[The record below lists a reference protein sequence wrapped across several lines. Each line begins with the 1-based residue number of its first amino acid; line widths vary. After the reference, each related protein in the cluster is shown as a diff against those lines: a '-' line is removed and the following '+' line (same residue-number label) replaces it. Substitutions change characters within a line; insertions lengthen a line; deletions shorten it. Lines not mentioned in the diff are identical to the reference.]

1 MPVQTGEQTTIKV
14 KPLGLAPTYNET
26 IVVLE
31 STNIQSSNFKWLI
44 DIYKGAPSDP
54 DYELLSSIVI
64 LPNPEGYGIVDFHR
78 HIENHINTDFYP
90 ADVDKV
96 ISHVSGAGLKWSF
109 KVTEQFNNAVWRFGT
124 NDSFSRDG
132 GGADVV
138 GFITNNVGGSLAKH
152 PFVTGDKV
160 TILQDAGFTHSEYN
174 SSDVTLTYVDEYSVK
189 TDITKL
195 SDTGLEPGLMTQEG
209 NDTKTIEQIFATDE
223 TTMYSFNGALTFQ
236 GFRNWSA
243 ADYLMSQTSSDT
255 IKFLNEGSSN
265 YNITISDRV
274 WLSSSQINTVDGPP
288 LLGYIT
294 TNNGTYTVDNSLNS
308 SGQDFLVQ
316 HKIGAKDLS
325 ETTDT
330 TLSVITGSLP
340 AVDSNTTSIDYSQAY
355 FSAGIGDFVRTSET
369 ITLNIVDDCSKHD
382 SIRFFYMD
390 KLGSYLPVTF
400 NKVSK
405 NNITNTRSN
414 YKQNY
419 GSYDATSN
427 VWGYTTYDKGSTTYD
442 LTSKEVIT
450 CTSDWMNEDGV
461 AMVASMLNSPIVY
474 IQDANGDYIAITIT
488 TNSYEVKK
496 TVNDKL
502 INYTISFEYAQI
514 NTNQRG

>member
-14 KPLGLAPTYNET
+14 RPLGLAPTYNET

-31 STNIQSSNFKWLI
+31 STNIQSSNFKWLV

-64 LPNPEGYGIVDFHR
+64 LPNPEGYGIIDFHR
-78 HIENHINTDFYP
+78 HIENHISTDFFP
-90 ADVDKV
+90 ADIDSV
-96 ISHVSGAGLKWSF
+96 IGRVSGSGLKWSF

-132 GGADVV
+132 GGTDVV

-152 PFVTGDKV
+152 PFLTGDKV

-174 SSDVTLTYVDEYSVK
+174 SSNVTLTYVDEYSVK

-209 NDTKTIEQIFATDE
+209 NDTKTIEQVFTTDE
-223 TTMYSFNGALTFQ
+223 TTIYSFNGALTFQ
-236 GFRNWSA
+236 GFRNWLASDYNMNSTSTVA
-243 ADYLMSQTSSDT
+243 A
-255 IKFLNEGSSN
+255 KFLTEIPRT
-265 YNITISDRV
+265 YNVTLNDRV
-274 WLSSSQINTVDGPP
+274 WINGLQNDISNPP
-288 LLGYIT
+288 VLGHIT
-294 TNNGTYTVDNSLNS
+294 TDNGTYGVDNQFNAT
-308 SGQDFLVQ
+308 GQTFLVQ
-316 HKIGAKDLS
+316 HKIGAKDLT
-325 ETTDT
+325 ETTDV
-330 TLSVITGSLP
+330 TLTALTGTLP
-340 AVDSNTTSIDYSQAY
+340 AVDSNTTFITYTQNILP
-355 FSAGIGDFVRTSET
+355 IGTAVSET
-369 ITLNIVDDCSKHD
+369 ITLNIVNDCSKHE

-461 AMVASMLNSPIVY
+461 AMVTSMLNSPIVY

-502 INYTISFEYAQI
+502 INYTISFEYAQT